1 MRRDLNDAY
10 ALLGLEPGADAAEI
24 AAAYRARAKEEHPD
38 HSEEQHAAD
47 RMAAVNAAHDVLT
60 AALLTGLTGEDAA
73 GPGAGWTAAAAAPS
87 AAGADRSDPPVAPHA
102 PARAG
107 AWLTAD
113 LRRALGPELVEELA
127 DGEPVDL
134 VAHAATWA
142 SPHTTVAVTDRRVL
156 WLLDD
161 AVSGRVRSLRLRLLD
176 DVRSGARGIVRP
188 SGFLT
193 LRPRQGRK
201 VTFTELPVETAQA
214 LAGRIEARRAEA
226 GG

>member
-1 MRRDLNDAY
+1 MRRDLTDAY

-60 AALLTGLTGEDAA
+60 AALLTGLASEARSE
-73 GPGAGWTAAAAAPS
+73 PSSPSTAASDASSTGAPS
-87 AAGADRSDPPVAPHA
+87 APNPPARS
-102 PARAG
+102 RAG
-107 AWLTAD
+107 AWLAASV
-113 LRRALGPELVEELA
+113 RRALGPELVEELA

-142 SPHTTVAVTDRRVL
+142 SPHTVVAVTDRRVV

-176 DVRSGARGIVRP
+176 DVRSGTRGIVRP
-188 SGFLT
+188 SGFVT
-193 LRPRQGRK
+193 LRPRHGRK
-201 VTFTELPVETAQA
+201 VTFTELPVETARA
-214 LAGRIEARRAEA
+214 LAGRIDARRSEA
-226 GG
+226 A